1 MTEQDK
7 LIQRVLEASD
17 DPSFRDELLRAL
29 SAAHE
34 ERTFRPE
41 FLRAANHDELL
52 AFRHQ
57 ALGMMFCQDY
67 ANYHGEI
74 IFEVA
79 GAALEDAN
87 YHREAETVLAMAGG
101 ETDCERVVS

>member
-1 MTEQDK
+1 MAEQDK
-7 LIQRVLEASD
+7 LIQRVVEASD
-17 DPSFRDELLRAL
+17 DPSFRGELLRAL
-29 SAAHE
+29 SAAHA
-34 ERTFRPE
+34 ERTFRSD

-57 ALGMMFCQDY
+57 ALGMMICQDY
-67 ANYHGEI
+67 ANYQGET

-87 YHREAETVLAMAGG
+87 YHREAATVLAMAGV
-101 ETDCERVVS
+101 ETDCERVVG